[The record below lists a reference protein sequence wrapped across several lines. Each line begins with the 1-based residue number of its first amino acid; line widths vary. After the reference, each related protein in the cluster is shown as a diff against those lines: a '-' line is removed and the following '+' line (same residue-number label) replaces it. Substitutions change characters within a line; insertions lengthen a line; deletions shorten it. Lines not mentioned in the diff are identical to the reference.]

1 MERHEPPFVPFPWAS
16 VPWKRLA
23 LTQGRCESPPASLR
37 LGLRLHGAIAAEA
50 GIDEHRENHM
60 TASTRGRWLGV
71 SLAAGI
77 GLSGFALTTEA
88 EAAPTPGN
96 KIRGRGGNFGLGDP
110 MGLSMKYFMAANHA
124 IQGDL
129 GWAPLHH
136 GNGRLGFDYLWHP
149 GTFVSNADIDL
160 VPYLG
165 LGIGMMFWAGG
176 YYHGGYG
183 HGRRD
188 YDYYYGHGGGV
199 AMFLRAP
206 ILGLGIHWKKAPLD
220 TMFEG
225 SWAPYLVRP
234 DLAHGDFSFKLRY
247 YF

>member
-1 MERHEPPFVPFPWAS
+1 MKAP
-16 VPWKRLA
+16 
-23 LTQGRCESPPASLR
+23 
-37 LGLRLHGAIAAEA
+37 
-50 GIDEHRENHM
+50 
-60 TASTRGRWLGV
+60 TRGRWLGIA
-71 SLAAGI
+71 LAAGL
-77 GLSGFALTTEA
+77 GLSSFSLATEA

-96 KIRGRGGNFGLGDP
+96 KIRGRGGNFGLGLSLGDP

-149 GTFVSNADIDL
+149 ATFVSNSTLDFL
-160 VPYLG
+160 PYLG
-165 LGIGMMFWAGG
+165 LGLGMAFWAGSYYYG
-176 YYHGGYG
+176 YHGGRGRGYYG
-183 HGRRD
+183 RD
-188 YDYYYGHGGGV
+188 DYYYNRGGV
-199 AMFLRAP
+199 AMFIRAP
-206 ILGLGIHWKKAPLD
+206 ILGIGFHWKKAPLD

-225 SWAPYLVRP
+225 SWSPYVIYP